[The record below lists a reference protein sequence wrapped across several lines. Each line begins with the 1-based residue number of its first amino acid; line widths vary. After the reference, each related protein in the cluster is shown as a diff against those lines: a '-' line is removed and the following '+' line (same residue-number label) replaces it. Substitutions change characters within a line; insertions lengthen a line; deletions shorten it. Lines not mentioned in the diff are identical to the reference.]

1 MTDTN
6 EELINHRLGV
16 LESDVKDL
24 SANIYEL
31 TTSVKL
37 LASGMVQVK
46 WVGLAAAGSV
56 ITHMVKAIVTVS

>member
-16 LESDVKDL
+16 LERDVKDL
-24 SANIYEL
+24 TANIFDL

-37 LASGMVQVK
+37 MAAGMVQVK
-46 WVGLAAAGSV
+46 WVGIAAAGSV
-56 ITHMVKAIVTVS
+56 ITHMVGAIVTMN